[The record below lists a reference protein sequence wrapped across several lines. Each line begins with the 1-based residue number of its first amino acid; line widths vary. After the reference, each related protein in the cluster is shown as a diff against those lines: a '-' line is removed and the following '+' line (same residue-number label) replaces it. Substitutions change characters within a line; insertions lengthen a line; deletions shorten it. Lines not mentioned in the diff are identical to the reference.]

1 MLVRAI
7 LKIAWQD
14 LDFLNQKINVWRTWL
29 DEEAPRLRV
38 RIEETQ
44 SEKAGTRSGETLNR
58 SPKPKQLRAWASAHA
73 RLPL

>member
-1 MLVRAI
+1 MLVRAS

-44 SEKAGTRSGETLNR
+44 SEKAGTRSGETVRR
-58 SPKPKQLRAWASAHA
+58 SPEP
-73 RLPL
+73 